1 MYRVWRTYLLWVM
14 MFFALWLLLAGF
26 RGWLFAIP
34 AALGGAAVAVYLAL
48 PLPQLHW
55 RRLPRC
61 LGFFAVQ
68 LVLGGWD
75 VARRALHPRLPL
87 APGWVSYRFTSTNP
101 RVRLLLSAVVG
112 LLPGTLAS
120 HCDDQ
125 QMTIHALDQHS
136 DWEPVIARL
145 ELLLDRLL
153 IAPAVA

>member
-1 MYRVWRTYLLWVM
+1 MRWEWRQYWWWVLL
-14 MFFALWLLLAGF
+14 FAVLWWLLAGF
-26 RGWLFAIP
+26 NGWLFAIT
-34 AALGGAAVAVYLAL
+34 AALGGAAVAMRLAL

-55 RRLPRC
+55 RRLPRF

-101 RVRLLLSAVVG
+101 RVHMLLSAIVG

-120 HCDDQ
+120 HYDHQ
-125 QMTIHALDQHS
+125 QMAVHALDQHS
-136 DWEPVIARL
+136 DWHPTIARL
-145 ELLLDRLL
+145 ESLLDRLL
-153 IAPAVA
+153 IAPAAA